1 MNERD
6 SSKPNRESPYRIVAL
21 LINKNPAKIGTLK
34 EIILIFAQLNETF
47 NNTHKKSYPMKFVVS
62 SALLSSH
69 LQTISRVISSK
80 PTLPILDCFLLE
92 LKDNKLTITAA
103 DNEVRM
109 ETFVEV
115 AENEGEGSLAINA
128 KNLLDP
134 LRELP
139 DQPLTFEIND
149 DNLEVYIYYHNGKYN
164 FIGMKGEEYPQPKE
178 LNDTALTLTFDSQIL
193 LSGINRTVFA
203 TADDELRPV
212 MNGIYFD
219 INTDNL
225 TFVASDGHKLVK
237 VTSSDVKSPERA
249 SFILPKKPANLLRN
263 VLPREDG
270 EVQVTFDENHAV
282 IKLTEYNMVCR
293 FVEGRYPNYN
303 SVIPTDNPNKVTL
316 DRLNFLNAV
325 KRVSVF
331 SNPSSNL
338 VKMQLSEDKIVIT
351 AQDIDYLTAA
361 EETIVCQY
369 AGNAMNIGFKALFL
383 VDILNNIP
391 STEVILE
398 LSDPSRAGIIVPVEN
413 EENEV
418 MLTLIMPMMLND

>member
-1 MNERD
+1 
-6 SSKPNRESPYRIVAL
+6 
-21 LINKNPAKIGTLK
+21 
-34 EIILIFAQLNETF
+34 
-47 NNTHKKSYPMKFVVS
+47 MKFVVS

-80 PTLPILDCFLLE
+80 PTLPILDSFLLE
-92 LKDNKLTITAA
+92 LKGNKLTITAA

-115 AENEGEGSLAINA
+115 ADHEGEGSLAINA

-178 LNDTALTLTFDSQIL
+178 LKDTALSLTFDSQIL

-219 INTDNL
+219 INTEHL

-237 VTSSDVKSPERA
+237 VTSSDVKASERA

-270 EVQVTFDENHAV
+270 EVEVTFDENHAV
-282 IKLTEYNMVCR
+282 IKLTKYNMVCR

-338 VKMQLSEDKIVIT
+338 VKMQLSEDKIIIT

-361 EETIVCQY
+361 EEVINCQY
-369 AGNAMNIGFKALFL
+369 SGNAMSIGFKAPFL

-391 STEVILE
+391 STEVVLE

-413 EENEV
+413 EENEE

>member
-1 MNERD
+1 
-6 SSKPNRESPYRIVAL
+6 
-21 LINKNPAKIGTLK
+21 
-34 EIILIFAQLNETF
+34 
-47 NNTHKKSYPMKFVVS
+47 MKFVVS

-69 LQTISRVISSK
+69 LQTISRVINSK
-80 PTLPILDCFLLE
+80 NTLPILDCFLLE

-103 DNEVRM
+103 DNEIRM

-115 AENEGEGSLAINA
+115 VDHEGEGSLAINA

-139 DQPLTFEIND
+139 DQPLTFEID
-149 DNLEVYIYYHNGKYN
+149 DESLEVYIYYHNGKYN
-164 FIGMKGEEYPQPKE
+164 FIGLKGEDYPQPKNLKE
-178 LNDTALTLTFDSQIL
+178 DALTLNLDSQIL
-193 LSGINRTVFA
+193 LSGINRTIFA

-219 INTDNL
+219 ISTESL
-225 TFVASDGHKLVK
+225 IFVASDGHKLVR
-237 VTSSDVKSPERA
+237 VAATDVKADKNA
-249 SFILPKKPANLLRN
+249 SFILPKKPANLLRS
-263 VLPREDG
+263 VLPREEDY
-270 EVQVTFDENHAV
+270 VTITFDDNHAV
-282 IKLTEYNMVCR
+282 IKLSKYSMLCR

-303 SVIPTDNPNKVTL
+303 SVIPVDNPNKVTL

-338 VKMQLSEDKIVIT
+338 VKMQLSEDKILIT

-361 EETIVCQY
+361 EETIACQY
-369 AGNAMNIGFKALFL
+369 SGTAMSIGFKADFL
-383 VDILNNIP
+383 ADILNNIP
-391 STEVILE
+391 SADVIIE

-413 EENEV
+413 EVDEE

>member
-1 MNERD
+1 
-6 SSKPNRESPYRIVAL
+6 
-21 LINKNPAKIGTLK
+21 
-34 EIILIFAQLNETF
+34 
-47 NNTHKKSYPMKFVVS
+47 MKFVVS
-62 SALLSSH
+62 SALLSFH
-69 LQTISRVISSK
+69 LQTISRVINSK
-80 PTLPILDCFLLE
+80 NTLPILDCFLLE

-103 DNEVRM
+103 DNEIRM

-115 AENEGEGSLAINA
+115 VDHEGEGSLAINA

-139 DQPLTFEIND
+139 DQPLTFDIND
-149 DNLEVYIYYHNGKYN
+149 ETLEVYIYYHNGKYN
-164 FIGMKGEEYPQPKE
+164 FIGLKGEDYPKPKE
-178 LNDTALTLTFDSQIL
+178 LKEDALSLNMDSQIL
-193 LSGINRTVFA
+193 LSGINRTIFA

-219 INTDNL
+219 ISTENL
-225 TFVASDGHKLVK
+225 IFVASDGHKLVR
-237 VTSSDVKSPERA
+237 VASTDVKADKNA
-249 SFILPKKPANLLRN
+249 SFILPKKPASLLRS

-270 EVQVTFDENHAV
+270 EVTLTFDDNHAV
-282 IKLTEYNMVCR
+282 IKLSKYSMLCR

-303 SVIPTDNPNKVTL
+303 SVIPVDNPNKVTL

-338 VKMQLSEDKIVIT
+338 VKMQLSEDKILIT

-361 EETIVCQY
+361 EEVINCQY
-369 AGNAMNIGFKALFL
+369 AGTAMSIGFKADFL
-383 VDILNNIP
+383 ADILNNIP
-391 STEVILE
+391 SSEVIIE

-413 EENEV
+413 EVNEE